1 MTEDELLRALHALSS
16 FAATS
21 DDPGEATREMLGVI
35 SAAFSSDCSLFAF
48 QNPESGKLEIEAA
61 LGMPRDFEHAF
72 APGQGVAGWAA
83 WHAEPLLVV
92 DSNED
97 PRSRPMLRDTRCEMA
112 APLLLPDGRAL
123 GVVALE
129 RLAPQSYTEADLRRL
144 VRLAREATL
153 VLHRVWELR
162 HLRGKARQLEALIAT
177 GQALV
182 GKLEQGELFET
193 LARDASAMVQA
204 KACAFFVHEHASG
217 CLRLGSFTGDP
228 ETFAPEGDLPL
239 QLCLS
244 ASAVRT
250 RKPVSFGDVRS
261 PEFTDLLDLPRDPA
275 IRSVLAVPVLFEG
288 EVMGVLAIFM
298 DRIRIFD
305 NEERRLCSALAS
317 LGAVA
322 LQNSRLYSRVFMS
335 EESLRKNERLT
346 TLGLLAAEIAHE
358 IRNPLTVLK
367 LLLGGLGLDFP
378 EGDPRRTDVRVI
390 GEKLNQLESI
400 VSRVLNF
407 AKAPTSLH
415 SRHQMTEIVEDTL
428 VLTRLK
434 LAQSN
439 IRVEFD
445 PPAQSIVVEAHKGQL
460 QQVILNLIINSMQAM
475 PDGGQIHLRLGT
487 ETRETAVF
495 AALDVEDTGT
505 GIPDAI
511 QARIFDSFLSGRPDG
526 TGLGLA
532 IAKRVLLGHNGDIR
546 LVKSS
551 PAGTTLRVLVPMARN

>member
-475 PDGGQIHLRLGT
+475 PDGGQIQLRLGT
-487 ETRETAVF
+487 ETRETAVV